1 MLLNKLRSNLP
12 NKNVL
17 SIVYTSFYPLSP
29 VGWAGFFAH
38 RSRPIAIFPP
48 SLAVGRK
55 ALPTLLHVLLLLL
68 GSGCYNIA
76 SADICR
82 NRMPDG
88 SIMITNLCDQK
99 KSQRILKS
107 RPESPNYANIYKYT
121 NINGIITY
129 GDSKPIGTPFQL
141 VSLGRPKPRN
151 YYQALAHYKPNKH
164 KFSDLIAQASIEHQ
178 VDERLLH
185 AVIQSESAY
194 NANAVSSAGA
204 VGLMQLM
211 EATAARY
218 GVYDRNDPEQNISA
232 GTRYLKDLLAMFNDN
247 VELAVAAYNAGE
259 GAVKKYNNTIPPYR
273 ETQNYVRQVLSL
285 YNRG

>member
-1 MLLNKLRSNLP
+1 MQLNKLRSNPPINGL
-12 NKNVL
+12 N
-17 SIVYTSFYPLSP
+17 P
-29 VGWAGFFAH
+29 VGWADFFAH
-38 RSRPIAIFPP
+38 PLQQIIAFVANKKSIP
-48 SLAVGRK
+48 
-55 ALPTLLHVLLLLL
+55 ALPHLLLFLL
-68 GSGCYNIA
+68 CNAWLSSA

-82 NRMPDG
+82 SKMPDG
-88 SIMITNLCDQK
+88 SILITNLCNQK
-99 KSQRILKS
+99 KAQRILKS
-107 RPESPNYANIYKYT
+107 RPESPNYPNIYKYVD
-121 NINGIITY
+121 INGVVSY
-129 GDSKPIGTPFQL
+129 GDAKPVGTPFQL
-141 VSLGRPKPRN
+141 VSLGRPKPRH
-151 YYQALAHYKPNKH
+151 YYQFLTHYKPNKQ
-164 KFSDLIAQASIEHQ
+164 KFSDLIAQASLEHQ
-178 VDERLLH
+178 VDAKLLH

-218 GVYDRNDPEQNISA
+218 GVYDRNDPVQNISA

-273 ETQNYVRQVLSL
+273 ETQNYVRQVLAL

>member
-1 MLLNKLRSNLP
+1 MLP
-12 NKNVL
+12 NKLL
-17 SIVYTSFYPLSP
+17 SHRLS
-29 VGWAGFFAH
+29 
-38 RSRPIAIFPP
+38 
-48 SLAVGRK
+48 K
-55 ALPTLLHVLLLLL
+55 AFLYGLSLLLS
-68 GSGCYNIA
+68 SGYA
-76 SADICR
+76 ATAVADICR
-82 NRMPDG
+82 SRMADG

-99 KSQRILKS
+99 KSERVIKS

-121 NINGIITY
+121 DSSGVVSY
-129 GDSKPIGTPFQL
+129 GDAKPVDTPFQL
-141 VSLGRPKPRN
+141 VSLGRPKPRH
-151 YYQALAHYKPNKH
+151 YYQSLAHYKPNKH

-211 EATAARY
+211 APTAARY
-218 GVYDRNDPEQNISA
+218 GVYDRNDPQQNIKA

-273 ETQNYVRQVLSL
+273 ETQNYVKQVLAL

>member
-1 MLLNKLRSNLP
+1 MQELKPVMLLNTLLLNPLIKQR
-12 NKNVL
+12 L
-17 SIVYTSFYPLSP
+17 SAFIKAMGKTLCS
-29 VGWAGFFAH
+29 
-38 RSRPIAIFPP
+38 
-48 SLAVGRK
+48 
-55 ALPTLLHVLLLLL
+55 ALPRLLLLL
-68 GSGCYNIA
+68 CCCVGLNTA
-76 SADICR
+76 TADICR
-82 NRMPDG
+82 SKMSDG
-88 SIMITNLCDQK
+88 SIMITNRCDTQ

-107 RPESPNYANIYKYT
+107 RPESPNYSNIYKY
-121 NINGIITY
+121 INANGVIAY
-129 GDSKPIGTPFQL
+129 GDTKPVDTPFQL

-151 YYQALAHYKPNKH
+151 YYQYLAHYKPNKH
-164 KFSDLIAQASIEHQ
+164 KFSDLITQASIEHQ
-178 VDERLLH
+178 VDEKLLH

-218 GVYDRNDPEQNISA
+218 GVYDRNDPAQNISA

-273 ETQNYVRQVLSL
+273 ETQNYVRQVLAL